1 MESRWYRPDLGS
13 RTVWFFLFNSI
24 FMAYNAHK
32 NEENIADFWEKHNI
46 FQQSINMRPENKP
59 YVFYDGPPFATG
71 LPHYG
76 HIIGSILKDAI
87 PRYMTMNGYRV
98 ERKWGWDCHG
108 LPIENIVEKELH
120 TKSKKDIET
129 LGVDVFNQKC
139 RTKIADFAD
148 GWKQTMRALGRWA
161 DMENAYK
168 TMDLNY
174 MESVWWVFKTLH
186 ENGYI
191 YKGHRSMHVCPR
203 CETTL
208 SQQEVSEGYKTIKD
222 ISVTAKFKIT
232 SSTKDIIDEDAEV
245 YFLAWTTTPWTL
257 PGNVLL
263 ALGEH
268 ITYCVVKSEDS
279 YYIIAKD
286 LVEDNFA
293 EKEFEVVGEHNG
305 KTFEGF
311 TYEPLFPY
319 YKETQHAFT
328 TILADFVTAE
338 EGTGVVHIAPG
349 FGDDDY
355 KVAKEIGV
363 PFVQHV
369 SMGGEFAEAVTDFA
383 GVQVKPIDDHMATDI
398 LIVKW
403 LAHNG
408 KLFSKK
414 KYEHSY
420 PHCWRCD
427 TPLLNYATDSWF
439 VAVTKI
445 KAQALETAKNIS
457 WMPEHVKE
465 GRFGNW
471 LAGARDWSISR
482 QRFWASCIPVWECV
496 CGEQVVIGSVAE
508 LEKLSGETITDLD
521 KDVLDPITFPC
532 LTCEKQMKR
541 VPDVLDCW
549 FDAGSMP
556 YAQAHYPFENKD
568 AFDAAFP
575 AQFIAEGVDQ
585 TRAWFYYLHILA
597 NGVMNKNAVENI
609 VANGMVL
616 AEDGKKMS
624 KKLQNYPDP
633 MEVMKKYG
641 ADALRCY
648 MLSSPVVHAEDLNF
662 SEHGVRDMFNKTT
675 NSLANVLSFY
685 TMYYVDTSAVLHTD
699 ATHVLDKWI
708 LARLEETKTDVTTSF
723 DAYDLSSQMRTII
736 AFISDLSQW
745 YVRRSR
751 DRFKGLTSKEDAQFA
766 LATLKHVLLETSKLI
781 APSMPFI
788 AEHIYQEMKKLDN
801 AENMCESVHLE
812 LWSEFNSTL
821 ENKELL
827 AQMNHARQVVELV
840 LSLRKEAKI
849 KVRQPLAQ
857 ISISGISL
865 SKDLQSIILEEVN
878 VHDCVEDISSEGVV
892 TKTEY
897 GITVSLD
904 TKITE
909 TLKKEGL
916 LREIVRAINLIRK
929 EQGFTV
935 EDKIVVEYFTED
947 KNISAV
953 FAEYVQELQ
962 NQVLAESV
970 TENKSGEVVEIE
982 KTPVYLKIKKV

>member
-1 MESRWYRPDLGS
+1 MVPPKFGFSNC
-13 RTVWFFLFNSI
+13 VVFLFNSI
-24 FMAYNAHK
+24 SMAYNAHK
-32 NEENIADFWEKHNI
+32 NEENIADFWEKESI
-46 FQQSINMRPENKP
+46 FQKSIEQRSKDRP

-76 HIIGSILKDAI
+76 HIVGSILKDAI
-87 PRYMTMNGYRV
+87 SRYATMQGCRV

-108 LPIENIVEKELH
+108 LPIENIVEKELE

-139 RTKIADFAD
+139 RTKIAGFVD
-148 GWKQTMRALGRWA
+148 GWKKTMRSLGRWA

-168 TMDLNY
+168 TMDVEY

-232 SSTKDIIDEDAEV
+232 SSTKEIVNEDADV
-245 YFLAWTTTPWTL
+245 YVLAWTTTPWTL

-263 ALGEH
+263 AFGEH
-268 ITYCVVKSEDS
+268 ITYCVVKSDGA
-279 YYIIAKD
+279 YYILAKD

-293 EKEFEVVGEHNG
+293 EKEYEVIGEHDG

-319 YKETQHAFT
+319 YKETEKAFT
-328 TILADFVTAE
+328 TVLADFVTAE
-338 EGTGVVHIAPG
+338 DGTGIVHIAPG

-355 KVAKEIGV
+355 RLAKAFGV

-369 SMGGEFAEAVTDFA
+369 SMGGQFVDTVVDFA
-383 GVQVKPIDDHMATDI
+383 GVQVKPIGDHMATDI
-398 LIVKW
+398 LMVKW

-457 WMPEHVKE
+457 WMPEHIKG
-465 GRFGNW
+465 GRFGKW
-471 LAGARDWSISR
+471 LEGAKDWSISR
-482 QRFWASCIPVWECV
+482 QRFWASCIPVWECECK
-496 CGEQVVIGSVAE
+496 CGEQIVIGSIAE
-508 LEKLSGETITDLD
+508 LEKRSGVVVTDLH

-532 LTCEKQMKR
+532 GSCDKVMRR

-556 YAQAHYPFENKD
+556 YAQAHYPFKNKEE
-568 AFDAAFP
+568 FDKAFP
-575 AQFIAEGVDQ
+575 ANFVAEGIDQ
-585 TRAWFYYLHILA
+585 TRAWFYYLHILS
-597 NGVMNKNAVENI
+597 NGVMGKNAVDN
-609 VANGMVL
+609 VVVNGMVL

-633 MEVMKKYG
+633 VEVMKKYG

-648 MLSSPVVHAEDLNF
+648 MLSSPVVHAEDLHF

-685 TMYYVDTSAVLHTD
+685 MMYYDEQNTVSHTNT
-699 ATHVLDKWI
+699 THVLDKWV
-708 LARLEETKTDVTTSF
+708 LARLDETRLEVEKYFET
-723 DAYDLSSQMRTII
+723 YDLSAQMRTVV
-736 AFISDLSQW
+736 AFIGDLSQW

-751 DRFKGLTSKEDAQFA
+751 ERFKGLTHKEDAGFA
-766 LATLKHVLLETSKLI
+766 LATLKHVLLETSKFI

-801 AENMCESVHLE
+801 TENNCESVHLE
-812 LWSEFNSTL
+812 LWSKSNSVL

-827 AQMNHARQVVELV
+827 EQMNHARQVVELV
-840 LSLRKEAKI
+840 LSLRKETKI

-857 ISISGISL
+857 ISVSGVTL
-865 SKDLQSIILEEVN
+865 SKDLHSIILEEVN
-878 VHDCVEDISSEGVV
+878 VHDCVQDVSSEDVV

-904 TKITE
+904 TTITE
-909 TLKKEGL
+909 TLRKEGL
-916 LREIVRAINLIRK
+916 LREIVRAINLLRK

-935 EDKIVVEYFTED
+935 EDKVMVEYFTED
-947 KNISAV
+947 KYIAAV
-953 FAEYVQELQ
+953 FVEYSQELQ

-970 TENKSGEVVEIE
+970 VENKSGEVVEIE
-982 KTPVYLKIKKV
+982 KIPVYLTVKKV

>member
-1 MESRWYRPDLGS
+1 
-13 RTVWFFLFNSI
+13 
-24 FMAYNAHK
+24 MAYNAHK
-32 NEENIADFWEKHNI
+32 NEENIADFWEKESI
-46 FQQSINMRPENKP
+46 FQKSIEQRSKDRP

-76 HIIGSILKDAI
+76 HIVGSILKDAI
-87 PRYMTMNGYRV
+87 SRYATMQGCRV

-108 LPIENIVEKELH
+108 LPIENIVEKELE

-139 RTKIADFAD
+139 RTKIAGFVD
-148 GWKQTMRALGRWA
+148 GWKKTMRSLGRWA

-168 TMDLNY
+168 TMDVEY

-232 SSTKDIIDEDAEV
+232 SSTKEIVNEDADV
-245 YFLAWTTTPWTL
+245 YVLAWTTTPWTL

-263 ALGEH
+263 AFGEH
-268 ITYCVVKSEDS
+268 ITYCVVKSDGA
-279 YYIIAKD
+279 YYILAKD

-293 EKEFEVVGEHNG
+293 EKEYEVIGEHDG

-319 YKETQHAFT
+319 YKETEKAFT
-328 TILADFVTAE
+328 TVLADFVTAE
-338 EGTGVVHIAPG
+338 DGTGIVHIAPG

-355 KVAKEIGV
+355 RLAKAFGV

-369 SMGGEFAEAVTDFA
+369 SMGGQFVDTVVDFA
-383 GVQVKPIDDHMATDI
+383 GVQVKPIGDHMATDI
-398 LIVKW
+398 LMVKW

-457 WMPEHVKE
+457 WMPEHIKG
-465 GRFGNW
+465 GRFGKW
-471 LAGARDWSISR
+471 LEGAKDWSISR
-482 QRFWASCIPVWECV
+482 QRFWASCIPVWECECK
-496 CGEQVVIGSVAE
+496 CGEQIVIGSIAE
-508 LEKLSGETITDLD
+508 LEKRSGVVVTDLH

-532 LTCEKQMKR
+532 GSCDKVMRR

-556 YAQAHYPFENKD
+556 YAQAHYPFKNKEE
-568 AFDAAFP
+568 FDKAFP
-575 AQFIAEGVDQ
+575 ANFVAEGIDQ
-585 TRAWFYYLHILA
+585 TRAWFYYLHILS
-597 NGVMNKNAVENI
+597 NGVMGKNAVDN
-609 VANGMVL
+609 VVVNGMVL

-633 MEVMKKYG
+633 VEVMKKYG

-648 MLSSPVVHAEDLNF
+648 MLSSPVVHAEDLHF

-685 TMYYVDTSAVLHTD
+685 MMYYDEQNTVSHTNT
-699 ATHVLDKWI
+699 THVLDKWV
-708 LARLEETKTDVTTSF
+708 LARLDETRLEVEKYFET
-723 DAYDLSSQMRTII
+723 YDLSAQMRTVV
-736 AFISDLSQW
+736 AFIGDLSQW

-751 DRFKGLTSKEDAQFA
+751 ERFKGLTHKEDAGFA
-766 LATLKHVLLETSKLI
+766 LATLKHVLLETSKFI

-801 AENMCESVHLE
+801 TENNCESVHLE
-812 LWSEFNSTL
+812 LWSKSNSVL

-827 AQMNHARQVVELV
+827 EQMNHARQVVELV
-840 LSLRKEAKI
+840 LSLRKETKI

-857 ISISGISL
+857 ISVSGVTL
-865 SKDLQSIILEEVN
+865 SKDLHSIILEEVN
-878 VHDCVEDISSEGVV
+878 VHDCVQDVSSEDVV

-904 TKITE
+904 TTITE
-909 TLKKEGL
+909 TLRKEGL
-916 LREIVRAINLIRK
+916 LREIVRAINLLRK

-935 EDKIVVEYFTED
+935 EDKVMVEYFTED
-947 KNISAV
+947 KYIAAV
-953 FAEYVQELQ
+953 FVEYSQELQ

-970 TENKSGEVVEIE
+970 VENKSGEVVEIE
-982 KTPVYLKIKKV
+982 KIPVYLTVKKV